1 MAEHYRTLSAV
12 FPLTVRT
19 VEGAA
24 PGAFCTSAPMP
35 EKCTGLEWLGLDRLP
50 PDMTGIRRKALEDVL
65 HAVSYRGILC

>member
-19 VEGAA
+19 VEGRRMVLLHR
-24 PGAFCTSAPMP
+24 PPMP
-35 EKCTGLEWLGLDRLP
+35 EKCTGLEWFGLDRLP